1 MEHPVADHAKAVMQV
16 AAAGTGV
23 RLSDGSTNRL
33 PVGDEAAVLAAWR
46 LHVRL
51 VRRSMERGF
60 YQGWDLHPAQLP
72 SRYVAVFAFYRQGLG
87 AAAARLRA
95 YVERTES
102 GFLDE
107 PATARALAG
116 FLRRGVHCGA
126 VTPDEVERLTGAAA
140 ATLDELAL
148 RRVG

>member
-1 MEHPVADHAKAVMQV
+1 
-16 AAAGTGV
+16 
-23 RLSDGSTNRL
+23 
-33 PVGDEAAVLAAWR
+33 
-46 LHVRL
+46 VRL

-107 PATARALAG
+107 PATARALAD
-116 FLRRGVHCGA
+116 FLVRAVDCGA
-126 VTPDEVERLTGAAA
+126 TDDAEVS
-140 ATLDELAL
+140 ELSGVGPQQLAVL
-148 RRVG
+148 ARRA